1 MDNDRRQSWHDRPIT
16 ELPAQL
22 ATDAL
27 RGLTPEEAA
36 QRLHTWGPN
45 ELRKGKTISPLAIL
59 AGQFRSLVIGVLIGA
74 ALARL
79 AAPRARVVRGAHAEV
94 IAAAA
99 VVPGD
104 VLLLEAGDLVA
115 ADARVVEAS
124 AFRTSEA
131 PLTGESQ
138 PVDKQVEVCAPETP
152 LAERHNMV
160 FFGTSVAGGAGRAL
174 VVATGMDTEVGH
186 IATLLDTATS
196 DITPLQR
203 RLDRVARR
211 LLWACLAIVA
221 LVIAELLRAFGARSD
236 VRTVWQVG
244 LFSNM
249 RLFMIVAAS
258 FALQLAIHHLP
269 TLQTLFRTEPIS
281 VRQCVAWI
289 ALGSVPLIALEL
301 RKVLFRSRLVGKPL
315 GEAEA

>member
-1 MDNDRRQSWHDRPIT
+1 MYNDRRQSWHDRPIT
-16 ELPAQL
+16 ELATQL

-27 RGLTPEEAA
+27 RGLTPEEAV

-45 ELRKGKTISPLAIL
+45 ELRKGKAISPLAIL
-59 AGQFRSLVIGVLIGA
+59 AGQFRSLVIGVLIGAAFVSIALGELADGVAILAIVILNAVIGFFQEYRAERAVA

-115 ADARVVEAS
+115 ADARLVEAS
-124 AFRTSEA
+124 ALRTSEA

-138 PVDKQVEVCAPETP
+138 PVEKQVEVCAPETP

-160 FFGTSVAGGAGRAL
+160 FLGTSVAGGAGRAL

-186 IATLLDTATS
+186 IATLLETASS
-196 DITPLQR
+196 DVTPLQS
-203 RLDRVARR
+203 RLDRVAHR

-221 LVIAELLRAFGARSD
+221 LVFALGLLRDIPPFELFLGA
-236 VRTVWQVG
+236 V
-244 LFSNM
+244 
-249 RLFMIVAAS
+249 
-258 FALQLAIHHLP
+258 
-269 TLQTLFRTEPIS
+269 
-281 VRQCVAWI
+281 
-289 ALGSVPLIALEL
+289 
-301 RKVLFRSRLVGKPL
+301 
-315 GEAEA
+315 